1 MGHLHKVRASG
12 DSETQHLQCTKTR
25 RKTMSNM
32 SSVFVAGIEEVRKSW
47 GWFLV
52 FGILLMILG
61 AACVGKAQTATTFS
75 ILALG
80 WVLAI
85 SAVVWLVSSFYAWSW
100 SGFFVYLLNAIIR
113 GVTGYLLI
121 RHPDAGAE
129 GVTMVL
135 AALFIVGGLFRA
147 AGASVI
153 QFPRWGWTVFAG
165 LVSVALG
172 VYLLATWSTSSTF
185 FVGIAIGIDLIF
197 DGAALIGFAGAIHS
211 LPNVHAGAV

>member
-1 MGHLHKVRASG
+1 M
-12 DSETQHLQCTKTR
+12 T
-25 RKTMSNM
+25 NI

-85 SAVVWLVSSFYAWSW
+85 SGVVWLVSSFYAWSW
-100 SGFFVYLLNAIIR
+100 GGFFVYLLNAIIR

>member
-1 MGHLHKVRASG
+1 MNTL
-12 DSETQHLQCTKTR
+12 
-25 RKTMSNM
+25 
-32 SSVFVAGIEEVRKSW
+32 SSMFEAGMEEVRKSW
-47 GWFLV
+47 MWFLV
-52 FGILLMILG
+52 AGIVLMLLG
-61 AACVGKAQTATTFS
+61 AACIVKSQTATTFS

-85 SAVVWLVSSFYAWSW
+85 SGVIWLVGAFQTWTW
-100 SGFFVYLLNAIIR
+100 GGFFVYLLNAIIR

-147 AGASVI
+147 VAAGKI

-172 VYLLATWSTSSTF
+172 VYLLATWKATSTF
-185 FVGIAIGIDLIF
+185 FIGLVIGIDLVF
-197 DGAALIGFAGAIHS
+197 DGASLAGFAGAIHS
-211 LPNVHAGAV
+211 LPKVQSRAA